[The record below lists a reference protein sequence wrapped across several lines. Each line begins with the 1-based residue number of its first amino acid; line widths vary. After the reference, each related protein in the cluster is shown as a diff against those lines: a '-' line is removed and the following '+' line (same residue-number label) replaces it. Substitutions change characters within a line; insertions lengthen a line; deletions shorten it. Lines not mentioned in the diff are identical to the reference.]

1 MKWLIILLVVV
12 VILVV
17 ACVLL
22 YRKGKQMQEQA
33 ESSQEQMR
41 AGSQV
46 QSLLVIDKKK
56 MKLQDANLPKIVME
70 QSKWYM
76 KRAKVPV
83 VKVKIGPKIVTMLCD
98 EKVYDLIPVKKEV
111 KAVVS
116 GIYIMDIKG
125 ARGGVEQKE
134 EKKGFFAKFKKK

>member
-98 EKVYDLIPVKKEV
+98 EKVYDLFPVKKEV

-134 EKKGFFAKFKKK
+134 EKKGFFARFKKK

>member
-98 EKVYDLIPVKKEV
+98 DKVYDLIPVKKEV

-134 EKKGFFAKFKKK
+134 EKKGFFARFKKK

>member
-1 MKWLIILLVVV
+1 MKWLIILLMVVA
-12 VILVV
+12 ILVV

-33 ESSQEQMR
+33 ETSQEQMK
-41 AGSQV
+41 AGAQV

-98 EKVYDLIPVKKEV
+98 EKIYDSIPVKKEI

-116 GIYIMDIKG
+116 GIYIMELKG
-125 ARGGVEQKE
+125 VRGGIEQKE
-134 EKKGFFAKFKKK
+134 EKKGFFARFRKK

>member
-1 MKWLIILLVVV
+1 MKWLIILLIVVA
-12 VILVV
+12 ILVV

-33 ESSQEQMR
+33 ETSQEQMR

-98 EKVYDLIPVKKEV
+98 ERIYDSIPVKKEV

-116 GIYIMDIKG
+116 GIYIMELKG
-125 ARGGVEQKE
+125 VRGGIEQKE
-134 EKKGFFAKFKKK
+134 EKKGFFARFRKK

>member
-70 QSKWYM
+70 Q
-76 KRAKVPV
+76 AKVPV

-134 EKKGFFAKFKKK
+134 EKKGFFARFKKK

>member
-134 EKKGFFAKFKKK
+134 EKKGFFARFKKK

>member
-1 MKWLIILLVVV
+1 MKWLIILLIIVA
-12 VILVV
+12 ILVV

-33 ESSQEQMR
+33 ETSQEQMR

-98 EKVYDLIPVKKEV
+98 ERIYDSIPVKKEV

-116 GIYIMDIKG
+116 GIYIMELKG
-125 ARGGVEQKE
+125 VRGGIEQKE
-134 EKKGFFAKFKKK
+134 EKKGFFARFRKK

>member
-56 MKLQDANLPKIVME
+56 MKLQDADLPKIVME

-134 EKKGFFAKFKKK
+134 EKKGFFARFKKK

>member
-1 MKWLIILLVVV
+1 MKWLIILLIVVA
-12 VILVV
+12 ILVV

-33 ESSQEQMR
+33 ETSQEQMK
-41 AGSQV
+41 AGAQV

-98 EKVYDLIPVKKEV
+98 EKIYDSIPVKKEI

-116 GIYIMDIKG
+116 GIYIMELKG
-125 ARGGVEQKE
+125 VRGGIEQKE
-134 EKKGFFAKFKKK
+134 EKKGFFARFRKK

>member
-1 MKWLIILLVVV
+1 
-12 VILVV
+12 
-17 ACVLL
+17 
-22 YRKGKQMQEQA
+22 
-33 ESSQEQMR
+33 MR

-134 EKKGFFAKFKKK
+134 EKKGFFARFKKK

>member
-17 ACVLL
+17 AYVLL

-134 EKKGFFAKFKKK
+134 EKKGFFARFKKK

>member
-1 MKWLIILLVVV
+1 MKWLIILLIVVA
-12 VILVV
+12 ILVV

-33 ESSQEQMR
+33 ETSQEQMK
-41 AGSQV
+41 AGAQV

-98 EKVYDLIPVKKEV
+98 EKIYDSIPVKKEI

-116 GIYIMDIKG
+116 GIYIMELKG
-125 ARGGVEQKE
+125 VRGGIEQKE
-134 EKKGFFAKFKKK
+134 EKKGFFCQI

>member
-1 MKWLIILLVVV
+1 MKWLIILLIVVA
-12 VILVV
+12 ILVV

-33 ESSQEQMR
+33 ETSQEQMR

-98 EKVYDLIPVKKEV
+98 EKVYDSIPVKKEV

-116 GIYIMDIKG
+116 GIYIMELKG
-125 ARGGVEQKE
+125 VRGGVEQKE
-134 EKKGFFAKFKKK
+134 EKKGFFARFRKK